1 MGIYYIIIPTF
12 LYFFFQTFKTKEFF
26 KEIQK
31 ERKRM
36 EKKKEK
42 EKGMEGRRKKSK
54 EKEFIFLHTDSL
66 VQKQFIKIVIPSFS
80 FCSTYQILKQL

>member
-36 EKKKEK
+36 EKKKK
-42 EKGMEGRRKKSK
+42 KKKKKGWREGERKVKK
-54 EKEFIFLHTDSL
+54 KN
-66 VQKQFIKIVIPSFS
+66 SFS
-80 FCSTYQILKQL
+80 YTQILLFRSNL